1 MAIISLEGAEFFAY
15 HGFYEEER
23 KIGNKYSIDISV
35 SAEVASAAAEDR
47 LEQTV
52 NYEGLYAIV
61 RQEMQVP
68 SHLLEHIAY
77 RIIEQTYATYPHI
90 EWVEVK
96 VSKYNP
102 PIGGVCHRAVI
113 TIRK

>member
-23 KIGNKYSIDISV
+23 KIGNKYSVDIRV
-35 SAEVASAAAEDR
+35 SADVSTAAADDR
-47 LEQTV
+47 LEKTV
-52 NYEGLYAIV
+52 NYEELYAIL
-61 RQEMQVP
+61 RQEMQMP
-68 SHLLEHIAY
+68 SQLLEHIAH
-77 RIIEQTYATYPHI
+77 RIIEQTYTKYPHI
-90 EWVEVK
+90 EWVEVS

-102 PIGGVCHRAVI
+102 PIGGICQRAII